1 MLSPITRMAT
11 TFIKSLTD
19 LKDFPKTDKP
29 QIVMVG
35 RSNVGKSSLLNHLT
49 GQKNLAR
56 VSSTPGRTQTINL
69 FDVDNKY
76 FLVDLPGYGFAKA
89 SKVKRVAFE
98 GMLNDYLRDAQNL
111 KLALVIVDARLGPT
125 YIDHQ
130 MFDFLNECNVPFSI
144 IANKIDKLSQ
154 SELVALKRKFET
166 DFPSIMVI
174 LHSNVT
180 GKGRGEIQQAI
191 EMALKQTAET

>member
-1 MLSPITRMAT
+1 MKAT
-11 TFIKSLTD
+11 FLKSLTD
-19 LKDFPKTDKP
+19 LKDLPKSTKP
-29 QIVMVG
+29 QIAMVG

-49 GQKNLAR
+49 GEKNLAR

-69 FDVDNKY
+69 FDVDGKY
-76 FLVDLPGYGFAKA
+76 LLVDLPGYGFAKA

-98 GMLNDYLRDAQNL
+98 GMLNEYLRDAQNL

-125 YIDHQ
+125 EVDHL
-130 MFDFLNECNVPFSI
+130 MFDFLKECDVPFSI

-154 SELVALKRKFET
+154 SELVALKRKFEI
-166 DFPSIMVI
+166 DFPSLTVI

-191 EMALKQTAET
+191 EMALKQN

>member
-1 MLSPITRMAT
+1 MNA
-11 TFIKSLTD
+11 TFIKSAASIED
-19 LKDFPKTDKP
+19 LPKNDRP

-35 RSNVGKSSLLNHLT
+35 RSNVGKSSLLNRLT
-49 GQKNLAR
+49 GQKGLAR

-69 FDVDNKY
+69 FDVDGK
-76 FLVDLPGYGFAKA
+76 FLLVDLPGYGFARA

-98 GMLNDYLRDAQNL
+98 GMLNDYLRDAPNL

-125 YIDHQ
+125 EIDHQ
-130 MFDFLNECNVPFSI
+130 MFDFLDECGVPFTI

-154 SELVALKRKFET
+154 SELAALKRKFET
-166 DFPSIMVI
+166 DFPSVAVI

-191 EMALKQTAET
+191 EMALKKN

>member
-1 MLSPITRMAT
+1 MKAT
-11 TFIKSLTD
+11 FLKSLTD
-19 LKDFPKTDKP
+19 LKDFPKSDKP

-49 GQKNLAR
+49 GQKGLAR

-76 FLVDLPGYGFAKA
+76 LLVDLPGYGFAKA

-125 YIDHQ
+125 EIDHQ
-130 MFDFLNECNVPFSI
+130 MFDFLNECSVPFSI

-154 SELVALKRKFET
+154 SELVALKRKFAADYPGVT
-166 DFPSIMVI
+166 VI

-180 GKGRGEIQQAI
+180 GKGRGEIQQTIEKAI
-191 EMALKQTAET
+191 AG